1 MTITNGLEGNVIAAH
16 ARNVLVLDDVV
27 GPLSISVTITGL
39 SGGFEFVRI
48 PYNGRVKIDMSAVTR
63 QIYRKVSEYKDPF
76 DYSATTIYDLDS
88 PYHYGAMFIRL
99 SDDVSNLNLSYR
111 LLNSSVQL
119 GDGLLTDYIGSVLS
133 RIDCTAYVPPVNS
146 DPLAFNDA
154 FTSEQGTTIT
164 GNVLSANP
172 LYVDYDPDGDTI
184 TVSSFNIGGAG
195 YLVNTLYTIPE
206 IGTLQIDADGTIEFV
221 PVSTYVGTFT
231 LNYTITDGN
240 GGSDNAQIEL
250 TITELGCLE
259 FDRGLYSYADLQDMI
274 YSQGY
279 IPVASE
285 SELVSMKTSGS
296 KTMGAGTCFEGT
308 YTLEINNT
316 ANKFVQVRE
325 IDFTLGGA
333 WTSAIVIKEGLYDG
347 NSLPINNFD
356 GEVGLLTADNTSSY
370 CFNVTMSLNVNSSS
384 RFVPVIDAVRSGVI
398 ANCSTSGTLITT
410 GDASGVCSLSN
421 GFDVEA
427 DSIICSCTSSATI
440 TGDDVSGVILDLY
453 NRVAPNYQL
462 DVIDCEFT
470 GQINSVNAGGIAYY
484 GRGDMDFTRCNSDTA
499 TITCTGTYV
508 GGIIGQ
514 ARDGIMNFDDCRTK
528 DSTISS
534 SVASASSDQGYGGI
548 IGFKHT
554 VTLSMTRCT
563 VSNTTVSSP
572 SGRYVGGLCGRA
584 RVSTD
589 SSLYENCAVIGGEME
604 SEYVGGAL
612 HGLNDNET
620 MNNCLSTALITGA
633 TVAGGLI
640 GVATASSTVNNSYWD
655 TDTSGTLVSSKGTG
669 YTTSELQTPTTD
681 TGIYVNWDDAVWNFG
696 TSVQYPSI
704 PVDNER
710 FLCYESSPG
719 DIIVEMGQSNMEG
732 RFGDS
737 PLHTTSNGYYFDVVK
752 TIPLLND
759 RGGATGGSHATYF
772 AEQYHTLTGRTP
784 IMVEV
789 ARGATG
795 LTSTSSVINY
805 SDGGGMRELAETT
818 IATALFRVPSA
829 TNITAALWCQG
840 EQDAYQMDIDGAYTP
855 AIVKAA
861 MQSVIDWWKTTY
873 PGVPFLISRTGRPV
887 SGDTTG
893 YEDIRQ
899 IQDEIVAEN
908 TDVYMAFT
916 GAVDF
921 PDEGKMGDDVHY
933 NYIGLQEMGEAFAF
947 KLYEIL

>member
-16 ARNVLVLDDVV
+16 ARNVLVLDDVA
-27 GPLSISVTITGL
+27 GPLSIKVTITGL

-63 QIYRKVSEYKDPF
+63 QIYRKVAEYKDPF
-76 DYSATTIYDLDS
+76 DYSATTIYDLES
-88 PYHYGAMFIRL
+88 PYHYGAMFIGL
-99 SDDVSNLNLSYR
+99 SDDTSNLNLSYR
-111 LLNSSVQL
+111 LLNASVQL

-133 RIDCTAYVPPVNS
+133 RLDCTAYVAPINS
-146 DPLAFNDA
+146 DPIAFNDA
-154 FTSEQGTTIT
+154 FQAEQGTTIT

-172 LYVDYDPDGDTI
+172 LYVDYDPDGDPI

-206 IGTLQIDADGTIEFV
+206 IGTLQIDTDGTIEFV

-259 FDRGLYSYADLQDMI
+259 FDRGLYSYEDLQDMI
-274 YSQGY
+274 YNQGY

-285 SELVSMKTSGS
+285 TELVAMKTSGS
-296 KTMGAGTCFEGT
+296 KTMGTGTCFEGT

-316 ANKFVQVRE
+316 ENKFVQVRE

-333 WTSAIVIKEGLYDG
+333 WASSIVIKDGLYDG
-347 NSLPINNFD
+347 NQLSINDFD
-356 GEVGLLTADNTSSY
+356 GLVGLFTSDNSSGY
-370 CFNVTMSLNVNSSS
+370 YLNVRMTLNVNTTQ
-384 RFVPVIDAVRSGVI
+384 RFIPVVDTLKAGIVS
-398 ANCSTSGTLITT
+398 NCITSGTIITT
-410 GDASGVCSLSN
+410 STASGVCSFAD
-421 GFDVEA
+421 GFDIEA
-427 DSIICSCTSSATI
+427 DVVVCNCISSATI
-440 TGDDVSGVILDLY
+440 TALQAGGIVAQLY
-453 NRVAPNYQL
+453 NRVAPNFSAL
-462 DVIDCEFT
+462 VSKCEFT
-470 GQINSVNAGGIAYY
+470 GDITATRAGGIGLYF
-484 GRGDMDFTRCNSDTA
+484 RGDFAIDGCNTTSS
-499 TITCTGTYV
+499 TIACDGLFV
-508 GGIIGQ
+508 GGVLSE
-514 ARDGIMNFDDCRTK
+514 ARDGIHEISNCEV
-528 DSTISS
+528 SGCSLSS
-534 SVASASSDQGYGGI
+534 SVVSTASEQGYGGI
-548 IGFKHT
+548 IGHRLASIL
-554 VTLSMTRCT
+554 TLDRCT
-563 VSNTTVSSP
+563 VSSTTVSASTARYAAGLVGRTRGAVTP
-572 SGRYVGGLCGRA
+572 SVY
-584 RVSTD
+584 TD
-589 SSLYENCAVIGGEME
+589 NAVIGG
-604 SEYVGGAL
+604 SVTCDYAGGAVYQL
-612 HGLNDNET
+612 EDGET
-620 MNNCLSTALITGA
+620 MTNCISTALITGA
-633 TVAGGLI
+633 TTIGGLI
-640 GVATASSTVNNSYWD
+640 ATATVASVVNDSYWD

-669 YTTSELQTPTTD
+669 YTTVELQSPTTA
-681 TGIYVNWDDAVWNFG
+681 TGIYANWDDAVWNFG

-704 PVDNER
+704 PVDNEK

-759 RGGATGGSHATYF
+759 RGGATGGSHSTYF

-893 YEDIRQ
+893 YQDMRQ
-899 IQDEIVAEN
+899 IQDEIVSEN

-933 NYIGLQEMGEAFAF
+933 NHIGLQEMGEAFAF